1 MKTFFNFKMV
11 RHTSEEEEGNV
22 IIDKKKITK
31 GKEKKTYV
39 FDIELTEYTNDNYAE
54 YNWKDLVQKEEDKD
68 RDSDIEIIEI
78 DINDSKPKKPKYT
91 KPKPMDPE
99 DEYDLDDDFIDDTEV
114 NDEEVP
120 DEVSTACGGFYI
132 NTGSLKFKYKDE
144 HLNEVDSKVLDDKEK
159 LLAGSKT
166 QQSTINKYFESSLMP
181 KKTEVPQVA
190 AKRSNGASH

>member
-1 MKTFFNFKMV
+1 MRIDSQN
-11 RHTSEEEEGNV
+11 SSDEED
-22 IIDKKKITK
+22 IIAKKKVNK

-39 FDIELTEYTNDNYAE
+39 FEIELTEYTNDSYAE

-78 DINDSKPKKPKYT
+78 DINDSQSKPKFKKSSKPV
-91 KPKPMDPE
+91 DPE

-132 NTGSLKFKYKDE
+132 NTGSLKFKYKDGI
-144 HLNEVDSKVLDDKEK
+144 SKPVKDVSQEEKDK
-159 LLAGSKT
+159 LLAGSNN
-166 QQSTINKYFESSLMP
+166 QIQESSIKNYFGSSMIP
-181 KKTEVPQVA
+181 KKTLLPQVSG
-190 AKRSNGASH
+190 KRSNGTAH